1 MKTKWVVVGLGFA
14 GYWGAGDTVNEA
26 LHNAQWL
33 KTKNTVALYLCSED
47 AQVLDDGT
55 VYGQFVRRIGVGRVI
70 RRQNRP
76 TLDLRLE

>member
-14 GYWGAGDTVNEA
+14 GYWGAGDTVTEA
-26 LHNAQWL
+26 LTNAEWL
-33 KTKNTVALYLCSED
+33 KTKGTVTLYLCSED
-47 AQVLDDGT
+47 AQVFDDGS
-55 VYGQFVRRIGVGRVI
+55 VYGQLVRRIGVGRVI